1 MSNEMKILCDLLD
14 DEIERQQNV
23 GSVCVAHHEALC
35 ARDIDAI
42 DARNAALELLARDSA
57 LEAGARQAVV
67 AKISNG
73 FGLAP
78 ERTRLRDLAAHAPE
92 PWKTR
97 LTERRVALRDVVE
110 SNQRLVR
117 RNEMIVKKSRTIADA
132 WRETLF
138 EHIGE
143 SGPAYR
149 DDGHTPPSVQGG
161 PAMIDQRG

>member
-1 MSNEMKILCDLLD
+1 MKILCDMLD

-42 DARNAALELLARDSA
+42 DARNTALELLARDSG
-57 LEAGARQAVV
+57 LQESARQAAV
-67 AKISNG
+67 AKISEVL
-73 FGLAP
+73 GLTP
-78 ERTRLRDLAAHAPE
+78 ERSRLRDLADHAPE

-97 LTERRVALRDVVE
+97 LSERRVALHDVVV

-117 RNEMIVKKSRTIADA
+117 RNKLIATKSKMIADS

-138 EHIGE
+138 EHFGE
-143 SGPAYR
+143 SGPAYCG
-149 DDGHTPPSVQGG
+149 DGHTPPSVQRG